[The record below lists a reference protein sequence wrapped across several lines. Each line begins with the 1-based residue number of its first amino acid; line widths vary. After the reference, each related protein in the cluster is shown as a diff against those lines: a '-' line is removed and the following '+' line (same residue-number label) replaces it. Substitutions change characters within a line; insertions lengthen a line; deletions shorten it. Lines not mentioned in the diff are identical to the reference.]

1 MIPPSQSLNLDAE
14 AISGILGSI
23 SIACWVTVFTPQ
35 ILENFRRG
43 SAESLSVEFIVIWSL
58 GDLCNVFGGILQG
71 VLPTMLILAVYY
83 VLADIV
89 LIWQCL
95 YYRGV
100 ASQGDESPTPP
111 SERQPHAEPN
121 GHRPSGPSRRSS
133 AVDPT
138 HLSPATPLAEATKPR
153 RRPTPLQTALL
164 NLFAVVMVAGAGIF
178 GWWVSSGSQRGPQNH
193 DHGHGP
199 APPVHEKGKLVMDPL
214 GQVFGYGCTVMY
226 LGSRVPQLILN
237 WRRQSTDGLSGMF
250 FLFACLGNVTYFLS
264 ILAYE
269 PACVREEAGCEEG
282 EASRVYA
289 RYLLVNLSW
298 LIGSIGCLG
307 FDFGILL
314 QFIRYSGAN
323 ERAMVRDGER
333 RPLLDGT
340 DNTREEC
347 R

>member
-1 MIPPSQSLNLDAE
+1 
-14 AISGILGSI
+14 
-23 SIACWVTVFTPQ
+23 
-35 ILENFRRG
+35 
-43 SAESLSVEFIVIWSL
+43 
-58 GDLCNVFGGILQG
+58 
-71 VLPTMLILAVYY
+71 MLILAAYY

-100 ASQGDESPTPP
+100 ASQEESPTSP
-111 SERQPHAEPN
+111 SERQLQAEPN
-121 GHRPSGPSRRSS
+121 GHRPSGSSRRSS
-133 AVDPT
+133 VVDAT
-138 HLSPATPLAEATKPR
+138 HLSPATPLAEPTKPR
-153 RRPTPLQTALL
+153 RRLTPLQSALL
-164 NLFAVVMVAGAGIF
+164 NLLAVFMVVGAGVF
-178 GWWVSSGSQRGPQNH
+178 GWWVSTGSQRGPQNH

-199 APPVHEKGKLVMDPL
+199 APPHHEKGELPMDPL
-214 GQVFGYGCTVMY
+214 GQAFGYACMVMY

-269 PACVREEAGCEEG
+269 PACARDEGGCEEG

-314 QFIRYSGAN
+314 QFIRYSEAN
-323 ERAMVRDGER
+323 ELANELVTERVTEREGER

-340 DNTREEC
+340 DPRREE

>member
-1 MIPPSQSLNLDAE
+1 MVPPSQSLNLDAE
-14 AISGILGSI
+14 AVSGILGSI

-35 ILENFRRG
+35 ILENFRRA
-43 SAESLSVEFIVIWSL
+43 SAESLSLEFIVIWSL
-58 GDLCNVFGGILQG
+58 GDLFNVFGGILQG

-83 VLADIV
+83 VLADVV
-89 LIWQCL
+89 LIYQCL

-100 ASQGDESPTPP
+100 ASQEDSPTPP
-111 SERQPHAEPN
+111 SSRQPQAEPN
-121 GHRPSGPSRRSS
+121 GHRPPGPSRRSS

-138 HLSPATPLAEATKPR
+138 HLSPATPLAELTKPR
-153 RRPTPLQTALL
+153 RRSTPLQAALL
-164 NLFAVVMVAGAGIF
+164 NLLAVVMVAGAGVF
-178 GWWVSSGSQRGPQNH
+178 GWWVSTGSQRGPQNH

-199 APPVHEKGKLVMDPL
+199 APPPHREKGELPLDPL
-214 GQVFGYGCTVMY
+214 GQAFGYGCMVMY

-269 PACVREEAGCEEG
+269 PACVRDEGGCEEG
-282 EASRVYA
+282 EASRVYG

-323 ERAMVRDGER
+323 ERVIERDGER

-340 DNTREEC
+340 DPREE
-347 R
+347 RR

>member
-1 MIPPSQSLNLDAE
+1 MI
-14 AISGILGSI
+14 
-23 SIACWVTVFTPQ
+23 
-35 ILENFRRG
+35 
-43 SAESLSVEFIVIWSL
+43 
-58 GDLCNVFGGILQG
+58 
-71 VLPTMLILAVYY
+71 ILAVYY

-95 YYRGV
+95 YYRSV
-100 ASQGDESPTPP
+100 ASQEESPTLP
-111 SERQPHAEPN
+111 SERQPQAEPN
-121 GHRPSGPSRRSS
+121 GHRPSGPERRSS
-133 AVDPT
+133 VVDAT
-138 HLSPATPLAEATKPR
+138 HLSPATPLAEPTKPR
-153 RRPTPLQTALL
+153 RRSKPLQSALL
-164 NLFAVVMVAGAGIF
+164 NLFAVFMVVGAGVF
-178 GWWVSSGSQRGPQNH
+178 GWWVSTGSQRGPQNH

-199 APPVHEKGKLVMDPL
+199 APPHHEKEELPMDPL
-214 GQVFGYGCTVMY
+214 GQAFGYACMVMY

-269 PACVREEAGCEEG
+269 PACVRDEGGCEEG

-314 QFIRYSGAN
+314 QFIRYSEAN
-323 ERAMVRDGER
+323 ELAIERVTEREGER

-340 DNTREEC
+340 DPRREEH

>member
-1 MIPPSQSLNLDAE
+1 MVPPSQSLNLDAE

-23 SIACWVTVFTPQ
+23 SIACWVTVFSPQ

-43 SAESLSVEFIVIWSL
+43 SAESLSLEFIVIWSL
-58 GDLCNVFGGILQG
+58 GDLFNVVGGILQG
-71 VLPTMLILAVYY
+71 VLPTMLILAAYY

-100 ASQGDESPTPP
+100 APQEESPTPP
-111 SERQPHAEPN
+111 SERQLQAEHN
-121 GHRPSGPSRRSS
+121 GHRPSGLDRRSS
-133 AVDPT
+133 VVDAT
-138 HLSPATPLAEATKPR
+138 HLSPATPLAEPTKPR
-153 RRPTPLQTALL
+153 RRLTPLQSALL
-164 NLFAVVMVAGAGIF
+164 NLFAVFMVVGAGVF
-178 GWWVSSGSQRGPQNH
+178 GWWVSTGSQRGPQNH

-199 APPVHEKGKLVMDPL
+199 APPHREKRELPMDPL
-214 GQVFGYGCTVMY
+214 GQAFGYACM
-226 LGSRVPQLILN
+226 
-237 WRRQSTDGLSGMF
+237 STDGLSGMF

-269 PACVREEAGCEEG
+269 PACVRDEGGCEEG

-314 QFIRYSGAN
+314 QFIRYSEAN
-323 ERAMVRDGER
+323 ELVTELVTEREGER

-340 DNTREEC
+340 DPSREE

>member
-1 MIPPSQSLNLDAE
+1 MVPPSQSLNLDAE
-14 AISGILGSI
+14 AVSGILGSI

-35 ILENFRRG
+35 ILENFRRA
-43 SAESLSVEFIVIWSL
+43 SAESLSLEFIVIWSL
-58 GDLCNVFGGILQG
+58 GDLFNVFGGILQG

-83 VLADIV
+83 VLADVV

-100 ASQGDESPTPP
+100 PSQEDSPTPP
-111 SERQPHAEPN
+111 SERQPQATEPN
-121 GHRPSGPSRRSS
+121 GHPPSPPSRRSS

-138 HLSPATPLAEATKPR
+138 HLSPATPLAEPTKRSR
-153 RRPTPLQTALL
+153 RRSTPLQTALL
-164 NLFAVVMVAGAGIF
+164 NLLAVFMVASAGVF
-178 GWWVSSGSQRGPQNH
+178 GWWVSTGSQRGPQNH

-199 APPVHEKGKLVMDPL
+199 APPHQEKGELPLDPL
-214 GQVFGYGCTVMY
+214 GQAFGYGCMVMY

-282 EASRVYA
+282 EARRVYG

-298 LIGSIGCLG
+298 LIGSIGCLV

-323 ERAMVRDGER
+323 ERVTEREGER
-333 RPLLDGT
+333 RPLLEGT
-340 DNTREEC
+340 DPREEH
-347 R
+347 

>member
-1 MIPPSQSLNLDAE
+1 MVPPSQGLNLDAE
-14 AISGILGSI
+14 AVSGILGSI

-35 ILENFRRG
+35 ILENFRRA
-43 SAESLSVEFIVIWSL
+43 SAESLSLEFIVIWSL
-58 GDLCNVFGGILQG
+58 GDLFNVFGGILQG

-83 VLADIV
+83 VLADVV

-100 ASQGDESPTPP
+100 SSPEQSSSPP
-111 SERQPHAEPN
+111 SERQPQAEPN
-121 GHRPSGPSRRSS
+121 GHRTNGPSRRSS
-133 AVDPT
+133 AVDAT
-138 HLSPATPLAEATKPR
+138 HLSPATPLTEPTKPTR
-153 RRPTPLQTALL
+153 RRSTPLQIALL
-164 NLFAVVMVAGAGIF
+164 NLLAVFMVAGAGVF
-178 GWWVSSGSQRGPQNH
+178 GWWVSTGSQRGPQNH

-199 APPVHEKGKLVMDPL
+199 APPHREKGELPLDPL
-214 GQVFGYGCTVMY
+214 GQAFGYGCMVMY

-250 FLFACLGNVTYFLS
+250 FMFACLGNVTYFLS

-282 EASRVYA
+282 EASRVYG

-298 LIGSIGCLG
+298 LIGSIGCLV

-314 QFIRYSGAN
+314 QFIRYSEASELVT
-323 ERAMVRDGER
+323 EREGER
-333 RPLLDGT
+333 RPLLDET
-340 DNTREEC
+340 DPREG